1 MENRRQRL
9 SMKGDNPSEI
19 VATIPNLIILIMYI
33 GNIMASYSITYFQL
47 Q

>member
-1 MENRRQRL
+1 MENRRQKV
-9 SMKGDNPSEI
+9 SMKGDNPSKI

-33 GNIMASYSITYFQL
+33 GNTMASYLITYFQH